1 MTTKIP
7 AATLYALVRAYV
19 EARNT
24 NSHIVLFAST
34 KALPDPVKEII
45 KTFVQRY
52 YMEGLRF
59 SHDGKELTPND
70 ITVDGG
76 SLLATYI
83 HSLGSYTVMLASMCH
98 HILKDDYL
106 KKDFVAELPPGVEL
120 LERAWWDQKSVIKN
134 VVSNYIADHII
145 CPLHE
150 DRENLIDQTRILGDL
165 NQDLTKKLNEIDVQN
180 GELRRDI
187 EALGRENT
195 YLQQCITSLEEAVAE
210 LEEEKEN
217 APFTSKVLELL
228 KQEEDVNVSMSEA
241 GATVQVKSQKT
252 PAKPKKT
259 PRRAQFARTPA
270 PVSNL
275 YPSTP
280 APATS
285 PREDID

>member
-1 MTTKIP
+1 MHNSEAVLAKELWLLLRHVFLIRFLKDGQTIQIQTAKLEKGQQHHHNFLHSQLSITAALTMTTKIP
-7 AATLYALVRAYV
+7 TATLYALVRAYV
-19 EARNT
+19 EACNT

-83 HSLGSYTVMLASMCH
+83 HSLGSYTVMLASMCQ

-120 LERAWWDQKSVIKN
+120 SQRAWWDQKSVIKN

-150 DRENLIDQTRILGDL
+150 GKPHHIKTSFVALKDHFSPQFVACFLSLRSRELD
-165 NQDLTKKLNEIDVQN
+165 
-180 GELRRDI
+180 
-187 EALGRENT
+187 
-195 YLQQCITSLEEAVAE
+195 
-210 LEEEKEN
+210 
-217 APFTSKVLELL
+217 
-228 KQEEDVNVSMSEA
+228 
-241 GATVQVKSQKT
+241 
-252 PAKPKKT
+252 
-259 PRRAQFARTPA
+259 
-270 PVSNL
+270 
-275 YPSTP
+275 
-280 APATS
+280 
-285 PREDID
+285 

>member
-1 MTTKIP
+1 
-7 AATLYALVRAYV
+7 
-19 EARNT
+19 
-24 NSHIVLFAST
+24 
-34 KALPDPVKEII
+34 
-45 KTFVQRY
+45 
-52 YMEGLRF
+52 
-59 SHDGKELTPND
+59 
-70 ITVDGG
+70 VDGG

-83 HSLGSYTVMLASMCH
+83 HSLGSYTVMLASMCQ

-150 DRENLIDQTRILGDL
+150 GKPHHIKTSFVALKDHFSPRLLLASSHSDRENLIDQTRILGDL

-187 EALGRENT
+187 EDLGRENEALGRENT

>member
-1 MTTKIP
+1 VHHTQPLKHRRLPKEFIRLYHDIFDSISERRTDDSNSNRQIRKRTTTSSQFSPLSTLITAALTMTTKIP
-7 AATLYALVRAYV
+7 TATLYALVRAYV

-83 HSLGSYTVMLASMCH
+83 HSLGSYTVMLASMCQ

-120 LERAWWDQKSVIKN
+120 SQRAWSDQKSAIKN
-134 VVSNYIADHII
+134 VVSNYIMAHII

-150 DRENLIDQTRILGDL
+150 GKPHHIKTSFVALKDHFSPQFVACFLSLRSRELD
-165 NQDLTKKLNEIDVQN
+165 
-180 GELRRDI
+180 
-187 EALGRENT
+187 
-195 YLQQCITSLEEAVAE
+195 
-210 LEEEKEN
+210 
-217 APFTSKVLELL
+217 
-228 KQEEDVNVSMSEA
+228 
-241 GATVQVKSQKT
+241 
-252 PAKPKKT
+252 
-259 PRRAQFARTPA
+259 
-270 PVSNL
+270 
-275 YPSTP
+275 
-280 APATS
+280 
-285 PREDID
+285 

>member
-1 MTTKIP
+1 
-7 AATLYALVRAYV
+7 VRAYV

-34 KALPDPVKEII
+34 TVLPDPVKEII

-83 HSLGSYTVMLASMCH
+83 HSLGSYTVMLASMCQ

-134 VVSNYIADHII
+134 VVSNYIVDHII

-150 DRENLIDQTRILGDL
+150 GKPHHIKTSFVALKDHFSPQFVACFFSLRSRELD
-165 NQDLTKKLNEIDVQN
+165 
-180 GELRRDI
+180 
-187 EALGRENT
+187 
-195 YLQQCITSLEEAVAE
+195 
-210 LEEEKEN
+210 
-217 APFTSKVLELL
+217 
-228 KQEEDVNVSMSEA
+228 
-241 GATVQVKSQKT
+241 
-252 PAKPKKT
+252 
-259 PRRAQFARTPA
+259 
-270 PVSNL
+270 
-275 YPSTP
+275 
-280 APATS
+280 
-285 PREDID
+285 